1 MDGYTP
7 KLTIKRWGREQEK
20 EILEV
25 WRKEKL
31 YRFDPDSGKPVF
43 VIDTPPPYPGPFW
56 HIGAA
61 ASYTFQDMI
70 ARSRRMMGYEVLY
83 PIGFDR
89 NGIPVELYVEKYEG
103 TSMWEMDREEFV
115 EKCAHAL
122 DEYVQR
128 MKSIMESL
136 LFSGDFDNYYET
148 DREDYRILT
157 QQTFIELWKKGLI
170 YEDLRPNNWCPHCR
184 TTIADAEVEYK
195 EKEGELYHIRFP
207 LADGGEVVIATTR
220 PELLGACD
228 AVIVHPED
236 ERYRELHGKEVIV
249 PLYGKRV
256 KIIAHREANPEFG
269 TGAVMI
275 CSYGDV
281 TDVRL
286 FRELRLKPT
295 ILIDTEGRM
304 TEAAGPYKGL
314 KVEEARKRIVEDL
327 KKEGYLVKT
336 EKIVHKV
343 PVHDKCKHEIE
354 IIPMKEYY
362 LKQTEFLP
370 VLKKHAEEMKWYPEK
385 YKQNL
390 LQWIDSVTVDW
401 PISRRRYYAT
411 EIPLWYCKKCGYT
424 YVPEGGKY
432 YRPWKEDPGVSC
444 PRCGAREWRGETRV
458 LDTWFDSSISILYI
472 TKYRRDPEFFE
483 KTFVKGEK
491 LRPQGYDIIRTWLYY
506 TLLRVHQLLGKKA
519 FEHVF
524 INGMGLDEKGR
535 KMSKSLGNVIY
546 PEDIIEEYGADAVRF
561 WIAMES
567 KIGENYRIVP
577 GHLEG
582 ARRFIT
588 KLLNIARFISQFPQ
602 GGEISKPTDRWIL
615 EVWEEI
621 KKRALD
627 YYRDMDFHGVAQEM
641 YSFLWDTFAS
651 HYIEMVKARARDGDS
666 SAHATLHTVL
676 REALLLLAPIVP
688 GITDYI
694 YRELYGESVH
704 VQSFPEARET
714 EKKYLELTEK
724 IKEFNSKVW
733 KYKKENNMKFRDP
746 VSVEIPGELQEFAED
761 LRRCHNILQPLL
773 TSF

>member
-7 KLTIKRWGREQEK
+7 KLTIKRWGREQER
-20 EILEV
+20 EILET

-136 LFSGDFDNYYET
+136 LFSGDFENYYET

-207 LADGGEVVIATTR
+207 LADGGEIVIATTR

-236 ERYRELHGKEVIV
+236 ERYRGLHGKEVIV

-275 CSYGDV
+275 CSYGDI

-314 KVEEARKRIVEDL
+314 KVGEARKRIVEDL

-336 EKIVHKV
+336 ERIVHKV

-362 LKQTEFLP
+362 LRQTEFLEA
-370 VLKKHAEEMKWYPEK
+370 LKKHAEEMRWYPEK

-390 LQWIDSVTVDW
+390 IQWIDSVTVDW

-424 YVPEGGKY
+424 YVPEGGRY

-444 PRCGAREWRGETRV
+444 PKCGARDWQGETRV

-472 TKYRRDPEFFE
+472 TKYRKDPEFFE
-483 KTFVKGEK
+483 KTFVRGEK

-519 FEHVF
+519 FDHVF

-546 PEDIIEEYGADAVRF
+546 PEDIIEKYGADAVRF

-602 GGEISKPTDRWIL
+602 EGEITKPTDRWIL
-615 EVWEEI
+615 EVWEET
-621 KKRALD
+621 KKRVLD

-651 HYIEMVKARARDGDS
+651 HYIEMVKARARDGDP

-688 GITDYI
+688 GITDYV
-694 YRELYGESVH
+694 YRELYRESVH
-704 VQSFPEARET
+704 VQSFPETRET
-714 EKKYLELTEK
+714 EKRYAELTER
-724 IKEFNSKVW
+724 IKEFNSTVW
-733 KYKKENNMKFRDP
+733 KYKKEHNMRLRDP
-746 VSVEIPGELQEFAED
+746 VSMEIPEELKEFAED
-761 LRRCHNILQPLL
+761 LRRCHNITQP
-773 TSF
+773 